1 MMKSNFSYIIIALF
15 LSTQW
20 SFAQDFQGVATY
32 NTSISFNQD
41 DFKIDSNVA
50 SAEQQAA
57 IFKML
62 APMLKKEYNLTFSK
76 TEAMYEEVEKLEQNS
91 MPFQGMLDNFTGEG
105 GVLYKNIKTEE
116 SLKQTEFFGK
126 IFLISD
132 TIEKLDWK
140 LGKESKVIGSYTCYK
155 ATAEKK
161 VIEMNIETSANSD
174 EIKQDTVQTTATV
187 TAWYTPMIPVSQ
199 GPGQYFGLPGL
210 IMEVS
215 DGRNTILCSK
225 VVLNPEN
232 KTVIKKPSGGKLVTQ
247 KEYEEIVKKKAA
259 EFQEMYGGGQQNQSG
274 GNSSIKIQIPN

>member
-1 MMKSNFSYIIIALF
+1 MLVVMAVGFQAN
-15 LSTQW
+15 
-20 SFAQDFQGVATY
+20 AQDFQGVATY
-32 NTSISFNQD
+32 HTSVSISQD

-50 SAEQQAA
+50 SADQQAA

-76 TEAMYEEVEKLEQNS
+76 TESIYKEVEKLEQNS
-91 MPFQGMLDNFTGEG
+91 MPFQSMLDNFMGEG
-105 GVLYKNIKTEE
+105 GTFYKNIKAEE

-126 IFLISD
+126 IFLITD
-132 TIEKLDWK
+132 TLEKLDWK

-155 ATAEKK
+155 ATAEQK
-161 VIEMNIETSANSD
+161 VIEMNIETSAESED
-174 EIKQDTVQTTATV
+174 IKQDTIQTAITV

-199 GPGQYFGLPGL
+199 GPGKYFGLPGL

-215 DGRNTILCSK
+215 DGRQTVLCSK

-232 KTVIKKPSGGKLVTQ
+232 KVSIDRPREGKVVTE
-247 KEYEEIVKKKAA
+247 KEYQETVQKKMK

>member
-1 MMKSNFSYIIIALF
+1 MLVVMAVGFQAN
-15 LSTQW
+15 
-20 SFAQDFQGVATY
+20 AQDFQGVATY
-32 NTSISFNQD
+32 HTSVSISQD

-50 SAEQQAA
+50 SADQQAA

-76 TEAMYEEVEKLEQNS
+76 TESIYKEVEKLEQNS
-91 MPFQGMLDNFTGEG
+91 MPFQSMLDNFMGEG
-105 GVLYKNIKTEE
+105 GTFYKNIKAEE

-126 IFLISD
+126 IFLITD
-132 TIEKLDWK
+132 TLEKLDWK

-155 ATAEKK
+155 ATAEQK
-161 VIEMNIETSANSD
+161 VIEMNIETSAESED
-174 EIKQDTVQTTATV
+174 IKQDTIQTTITV

-199 GPGQYFGLPGL
+199 GPGKYFGLPGL

-215 DGRNTILCSK
+215 DGRQTVLCSK

-232 KTVIKKPSGGKLVTQ
+232 KVSIDRPKEGKVVTE
-247 KEYEEIVKKKAA
+247 KEYQETVQKKMK

>member
-1 MMKSNFSYIIIALF
+1 MKTVITICVSALL
-15 LSTQW
+15 LSGFTTT
-20 SFAQDFQGVATY
+20 AQDFQGVATY
-32 NTSISFNQD
+32 HTSVSLNQD

-50 SAEQQAA
+50 SAEQQTA

-76 TEAMYEEVEKLEQNS
+76 TESIYKEVEKLEQNS
-91 MPFQGMLDNFTGEG
+91 MPFQGMLDNFMGEG
-105 GVLYKNIKTEE
+105 GVFYKNIKAEE

-126 IFLISD
+126 VFLITD
-132 TIEKLDWK
+132 TLDKLEWK

-161 VIEMNIETSANSD
+161 VMEMNIETSAESD
-174 EIKQDTVQTTATV
+174 DVKQDTVQTTITV
-187 TAWYTPMIPVSQ
+187 TAWYTPMIPISQ
-199 GPGQYFGLPGL
+199 GPGKYFGLPGL

-215 DGRNTILCSK
+215 DGRQTILCSK

-232 KTVIKKPSGGKLVTQ
+232 KVSIDKPKDGKVVTE
-247 KEYEEIVKKKAA
+247 KEYQETVQKKMK